1 MISLL
6 LGHYVSD
13 GMDLDV
19 EEEDLS
25 DRWFTYNDAVV
36 TKTTGH
42 SVCAKR
48 RNSSYMLFY
57 KRHVSELC
65 TWSLTEMIGPQ
76 TD

>member
-19 EEEDLS
+19 EQEDLS

-65 TWSLTEMIGPQ
+65 T
-76 TD
+76 